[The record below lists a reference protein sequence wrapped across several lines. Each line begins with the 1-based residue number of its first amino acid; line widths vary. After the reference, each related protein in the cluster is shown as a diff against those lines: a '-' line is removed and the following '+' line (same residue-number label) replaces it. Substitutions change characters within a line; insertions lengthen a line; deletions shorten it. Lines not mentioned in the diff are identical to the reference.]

1 MKLNNVYFTFIKI
14 LFFEKDIVID
24 DILVSSKIS
33 YGEKNYKYVIGY
45 LFGDYETKPLHVEL
59 PKTSTYIKRYDGQ
72 TKWICLW

>member
-72 TKWICLW
+72 TKWICL

>member
-1 MKLNNVYFTFIKI
+1 MKLKNVYFTFIKI

-59 PKTSTYIKRYDGQ
+59 PKTSPYIKRYDGQ

>member
-1 MKLNNVYFTFIKI
+1 MKLKNVYFTFIKI

-72 TKWICLW
+72 TKWICL

>member
-1 MKLNNVYFTFIKI
+1 MKLKNVYFTFIKI

-33 YGEKNYKYVIGY
+33 YGEKIYKYVIGY

-72 TKWICLW
+72 TKWICL